1 MDCYTCAI
9 VSKVFG
15 CGHEWQGL
23 LSLRLFGTF
32 TLAETEANR
41 SDNMDKSITHPNA
54 ANTRAKRSSSTV
66 WKNLKRSWQLYLL
79 ILPAVAAVFIFNY
92 IPMYGVQIAFKDFRS
107 SLGIWGSEWVGLKH
121 FIRFLTFPDFWNILK
136 NTISISLYSLATFP
150 CAVILALLINEIS
163 NVAFKKTVQMIT
175 YAPHFISTVVVCSMV
190 ILFTN
195 RSNGL
200 FNNIRAAMGA
210 ERVDFMTIP
219 GLFSSIYVWSGVW
232 QGVGWGTII
241 YLATLAGISP
251 ELHEAARI
259 DGASRFQIIWHI
271 NVPGILPT
279 VITML
284 ILNTGSLLSVG
295 FEKIFL
301 LQNSL
306 NLSASRVI
314 STYVYEIG
322 IQGGQFSYSAAIG
335 LFNNVVNILFIA
347 TVNQI
352 SKKVTQISL
361 W

>member
-1 MDCYTCAI
+1 
-9 VSKVFG
+9 
-15 CGHEWQGL
+15 
-23 LSLRLFGTF
+23 
-32 TLAETEANR
+32 
-41 SDNMDKSITHPNA
+41 MDKSITKYSV
-54 ANTRAKRSSSTV
+54 TSSRIKIRTIGKR
-66 WKNLKRSWQLYLL
+66 LRRSWQLYLL
-79 ILPAVAAVFIFNY
+79 ILPAVTAVFIFNY
-92 IPMYGVQIAFKDFRS
+92 IPMYGVQIAFKNFRS
-107 SLGIWGSEWVGLKH
+107 SLGIWGSEWVGLQH
-121 FIRFLTFPDFWNILK
+121 FIKFLTFPDFWNILK

-150 CAVILALLINEIS
+150 CAVILALLINEID
-163 NVAFKKTVQMIT
+163 NLAFKKAVQMIT
-175 YAPHFISTVVVCSMV
+175 YAPHFISTVVVCSMI

-195 RSNGL
+195 RNNGL
-200 FNNIRAAMGA
+200 FNSILAALGM
-210 ERVDFMTIP
+210 ERIDFMTIP
-219 GLFSSIYVWSGVW
+219 ALFSTIYVWSGVW

-241 YLATLAGISP
+241 YLAALAGISP

-259 DGASRFQIIWHI
+259 DGASRFQIMWHI

-279 VITML
+279 VITLL
-284 ILNTGSLLSVG
+284 ILNTGNLLSVG

-322 IQGGQFSYSAAIG
+322 IEGGQFSYSSAIG

-352 SKKVTQISL
+352 SKKVTQVSL